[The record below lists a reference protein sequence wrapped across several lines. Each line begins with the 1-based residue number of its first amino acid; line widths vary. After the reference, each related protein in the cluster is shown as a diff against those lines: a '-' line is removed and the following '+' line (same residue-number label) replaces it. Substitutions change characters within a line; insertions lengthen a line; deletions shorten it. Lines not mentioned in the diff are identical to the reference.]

1 MAGSDERWGNNREVL
16 QWVIIGPARTGQ
28 AKLSGSSVITD
39 WRKSQV
45 KCHHQNVLT
54 VQGSVID
61 IKSGV
66 RLRTTLWPESDLSRA
81 IKVPSNKVLAR
92 PNKIIKYKAKFP
104 NLSLIYERSVY
115 LEQYLE
121 VLQKQITRSFYQYS
135 KLLNAQFFLGAYI
148 WIYRTNDY
156 NTILWE
162 CQERW
167 NK

>member
-1 MAGSDERWGNNREVL
+1 MSYYWPCSDWSGKTL
-16 QWVIIGPARTGQ
+16 GVISHHWLEKITSQ
-28 AKLSGSSVITD
+28 MSSWECSD
-39 WRKSQV
+39 
-45 KCHHQNVLT
+45 C
-54 VQGSVID
+54 QGSVID

-66 RLRTTLWPESDLSRA
+66 RLRTTLWPEPDLSPA

-92 PNKIIKYKAKFP
+92 PNKSIKYKAKFP

-115 LEQYLE
+115 LEQHLE

-156 NTILWE
+156 NIIQLE